1 MKRNFRYLMFALL
14 YFAQGSIMA
23 YFTALNAIYLQS
35 FGLGMRE
42 AGLIGTIG
50 LIPFVIKI
58 FLGMLSDRVNL
69 FGLGHRK
76 PYIVIGLIIQAACL
90 LTVPLINISQ
100 SFGLYALVA
109 FLMMMGMALYDT
121 CTDGI
126 ALDTTPVEE
135 EGIIQGFMV
144 GGRAAGMVITSALLG
159 LVVQNFSWPAGFI
172 LLAVVT
178 LLPLPL
184 VLQAKEADREAASRF
199 EWSAFKSFTRSHVVA
214 LGVLGALY
222 SLIINGANQLVN
234 PFLVERFQIGIA
246 TAGYVATVVG
256 LGTILG
262 GLVGGSITDRIG
274 QKRSVQ
280 AAILVTILGVGLLP
294 AISAPWMAW
303 ALVFIFGFAFGFYE
317 TVYFAI
323 SMRVTDGRIAATM
336 FSILMA
342 VANIGTGIGLGLTG
356 ALADSLGFVVTFLII
371 AALNILA
378 LPLIRMIFA
387 RGQTMEKVQQD

>member
-1 MKRNFRYLMFALL
+1 MNRTFRYLMFGLL

-23 YFTALNAIYLQS
+23 YFTALNALYLLS
-35 FGLGMRE
+35 FGLGLSE
-42 AGLIGTIG
+42 VGLIGTIA

-76 PYIVIGLIIQAACL
+76 PYIVIGLLMQAACVL
-90 LTVPLINISQ
+90 IVPLVNPGQ
-100 SFGLYALVA
+100 NFWLYTLVA
-109 FLMMMGMALYDT
+109 FTMMMGMALYDT
-121 CTDGI
+121 CTDGL

-144 GGRAAGMVITSALLG
+144 GGRAAGMVVTSALLG
-159 LVVQNFSWPAGFI
+159 LLVQNISWTAGFI

-184 VLQAKEADREAASRF
+184 VLKAKEAVKEVASRF
-199 EWSAFKSFTRSHVVA
+199 EWSAFRAFTRSHVIA

-234 PFLVERFQIGIA
+234 PFLVDRFQIDLT

-262 GLVGGSITDRIG
+262 GLIGGNITDRIG

-280 AAILVTILGVGLLP
+280 LAILVTILGVGLLTV
-294 AISAPWMAW
+294 ITAPWMAW
-303 ALVFIFGFAFGFYE
+303 VLVFVFGFAFGFYE

-356 ALADSLGFVVTFLII
+356 MLADSLGFVVSFLII
-371 AALNILA
+371 AALNLLA
-378 LPLIRMIFA
+378 LPLIRMIFSS
-387 RGQTMEKVQQD
+387 GQTMEKLKQD

>member
-1 MKRNFRYLMFALL
+1 MKRSYRYLMFGML

-35 FGLGMRE
+35 FGLGLSE

-58 FLGMLSDRVNL
+58 FLGMLSDSVNL
-69 FGLGHRK
+69 LGMGHRK
-76 PYIVIGLIIQAACL
+76 PYIIIGLLIQAVCL
-90 LTVPLINISQ
+90 LVVPLIDPGQ
-100 SFGLYALVA
+100 QFWLYALVA
-109 FLMMMGMALYDT
+109 FMMMMGMALYDT

-144 GGRAAGMVITSALLG
+144 GGRAAGMVITSAILG
-159 LVVQNFSWPAGFI
+159 LVVQNFSWAAGFI

-178 LLPLPL
+178 LIPMPL
-184 VLQAKEADREAASRF
+184 VLHAKEAVKEAASRF
-199 EWSAFKSFTRSHVVA
+199 EWSAFKTFTKSHVIA

-234 PFLVERFQIGIA
+234 PFLVERFQIEIA

-262 GLVGGSITDRIG
+262 GLIGGSITVRIG

-294 AISAPWMAW
+294 AITAPWMAW
-303 ALVFIFGFAFGFYE
+303 VLVFIFGFAFGFYE

-342 VANIGTGIGLGLTG
+342 VANIGTGIGLGLSG
-356 ALADSLGFVVTFLII
+356 VMADSLGFVVTFLII
-371 AALNILA
+371 AAMNILA
-378 LPLIRMIFA
+378 LPLIILIFS
-387 RGQTMEKVQQD
+387 RGQSMEKVS

>member
-1 MKRNFRYLMFALL
+1 MKRSYRYLMFGML

-35 FGLGMRE
+35 FGLGLSE

-58 FLGMLSDRVNL
+58 FLGMLSDSVNL
-69 FGLGHRK
+69 LGLGHRK
-76 PYIVIGLIIQAACL
+76 PYIIIGLIIQAACL
-90 LTVPLINISQ
+90 LVVPLIDAGQ
-100 SFGLYALVA
+100 QFWLYALIA

-135 EGIIQGFMV
+135 QGIIQGFMV
-144 GGRAAGMVITSALLG
+144 GGRAAGMVISSAMLG
-159 LVVQNFSWPAGFI
+159 LIVQNFSWSAGFM

-184 VLQAKEADREAASRF
+184 VLNAREAEKEAASRF
-199 EWSAFKSFTRSHVVA
+199 EWSAFKSFTKSHVIA

-234 PFLVERFQIGIA
+234 PFLVERFQIDIA
-246 TAGYVATVVG
+246 MAGYVATVVG
-256 LGTILG
+256 LGTVLG
-262 GLVGGSITDRIG
+262 GLIGGNITVRIG

-280 AAILVTILGVGLLP
+280 AAILVTILGVALLP
-294 AISAPWMAW
+294 AITASWMAW
-303 ALVFIFGFAFGFYE
+303 VLVFIFGFAFGFYE

-342 VANIGTGIGLGLTG
+342 VANIGTGIGLGLSG
-356 ALADSLGFVVTFLII
+356 VLADSLGFVATFLII
-371 AALNILA
+371 AGMNILA
-378 LPLIRMIFA
+378 LPLIRLIFS
-387 RGQTMEKVQQD
+387 RGQSMQKVN

>member
-1 MKRNFRYLMFALL
+1 MKRSFRYLMFALL

-35 FGLGMRE
+35 FGLGLSE
-42 AGLIGTIG
+42 IGLIGTIG

-58 FLGMLSDRVNL
+58 FLGMLSDSVNL
-69 FGLGHRK
+69 FGFGHRK
-76 PYIVIGLIIQAACL
+76 PYIVIGLVIQAACL
-90 LTVPLINISQ
+90 LIVPVVDAGQN
-100 SFGLYALVA
+100 FWLYALVA
-109 FLMMMGMALYDT
+109 FMMMMGMALYDT

-159 LVVQNFSWPAGFI
+159 LIVQNLSWTAGFI
-172 LLAVVT
+172 FLAVVT
-178 LLPLPL
+178 LLPLTL
-184 VLQAKEADREAASRF
+184 VFQAKETEKEAASRF
-199 EWSAFKSFTRSHVVA
+199 EWSAFKSFTRKHVIA

-234 PFLVERFQIGIA
+234 PFLVERFQIDIA
-246 TAGYVATVVG
+246 TAGYVATMVG
-256 LGTILG
+256 LGTVLG
-262 GLVGGSITDRIG
+262 GLVGGNITDRIG

-280 AAILVTILGVGLLP
+280 VAILVTIFGVGLLP
-294 AISAPWMAW
+294 FISAPWMAW
-303 ALVFIFGFAFGFYE
+303 VLTFIFGFAFGFYE

-342 VANIGTGIGLGLTG
+342 VANIGTGIGLGVTG
-356 ALADSLGFVVTFLII
+356 ALADGLGFFPAFII
-371 AALNILA
+371 VAALNLLA
-378 LPLIRMIFA
+378 LPLIRVIFSK
-387 RGQTMEKVQQD
+387 GQTMEKVS

>member
-1 MKRNFRYLMFALL
+1 MKRSYRYLMFGML

-35 FGLGMRE
+35 FGLGLSE

-58 FLGMLSDRVNL
+58 FLGMLSDSVNL
-69 FGLGHRK
+69 LGLGHRK
-76 PYIVIGLIIQAACL
+76 PYIIIGLLIQAACL
-90 LTVPLINISQ
+90 LAVPLIDVGLQ
-100 SFGLYALVA
+100 FWLYALVA

-126 ALDTTPVEE
+126 ALDTTPPEE

-159 LVVQNFSWPAGFI
+159 LVVQNFSWTAGFI

-178 LLPLPL
+178 LLPLPM
-184 VLQAKEADREAASRF
+184 VLQAKEADKEAAARF
-199 EWSAFKSFTRSHVVA
+199 EWSAFKSFTKKHVIA

-234 PFLVERFQIGIA
+234 PFLVERFQINIA

-262 GLVGGSITDRIG
+262 GLIGGNITVRIG

-294 AISAPWMAW
+294 AITAPWMAW
-303 ALVFIFGFAFGFYE
+303 VLVFIFGFAFGFYE

-356 ALADSLGFVVTFLII
+356 VLADSLGFVVTFLII
-371 AALNILA
+371 AALNIFA
-378 LPLIRMIFA
+378 LPLIWMIFS
-387 RGQTMEKVQQD
+387 RGHAMEKVS

>member
-1 MKRNFRYLMFALL
+1 MKRSYRYLMFGML

-35 FGLGMRE
+35 FGLGLSE

-58 FLGMLSDRVNL
+58 FLGMLSDSVNL
-69 FGLGHRK
+69 LGLGHRK
-76 PYIVIGLIIQAACL
+76 PYIIIGLIIQAACL
-90 LTVPLINISQ
+90 LVVPLIDAGQ
-100 SFGLYALVA
+100 QFWLYALIA

-144 GGRAAGMVITSALLG
+144 GGRAAGMVITSAMLG
-159 LVVQNFSWPAGFI
+159 LVVQNFSWTAGFM
-172 LLAVVT
+172 LLAAVT

-184 VLQAKEADREAASRF
+184 VLHAREAEKEAASRF
-199 EWSAFKSFTRSHVVA
+199 EWSAFKSFTKSHVIA

-234 PFLVERFQIGIA
+234 PFLVERFQIDIA

-262 GLVGGSITDRIG
+262 GLIGGNITVRIG

-280 AAILVTILGVGLLP
+280 AAILVTIMGVGLLP
-294 AISAPWMAW
+294 AITASWMAW
-303 ALVFIFGFAFGFYE
+303 VLVFIFGFAFGFYE

-342 VANIGTGIGLGLTG
+342 VANIGTGIGLGLSG
-356 ALADSLGFVVTFLII
+356 VLADSLGFVVTFLII

-378 LPLIRMIFA
+378 MPLIRLIFL
-387 RGQTMEKVQQD
+387 RGQSMQQVN